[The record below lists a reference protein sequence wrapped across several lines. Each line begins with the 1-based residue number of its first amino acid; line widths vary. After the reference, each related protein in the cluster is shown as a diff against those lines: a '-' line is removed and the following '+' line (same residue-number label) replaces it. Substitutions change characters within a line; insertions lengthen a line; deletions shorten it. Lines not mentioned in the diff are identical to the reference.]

1 MCAREAQRRLI
12 PLVMVNKITAMIINV
27 ILYRTIN
34 YEVKIHSGQFV
45 DVKKPLL
52 SSIIKNKIKKYVWM
66 ALKSPVANPN
76 NTKKSSNINVVKKLI
91 PFLCAREGKN
101 K

>member
-52 SSIIKNKIKKYVWM
+52 SSIIKKIKIKYVWM

-76 NTKKSSNINVVKKLI
+76 NTKKK
-91 PFLCAREGKN
+91 AAT
-101 K
+101 